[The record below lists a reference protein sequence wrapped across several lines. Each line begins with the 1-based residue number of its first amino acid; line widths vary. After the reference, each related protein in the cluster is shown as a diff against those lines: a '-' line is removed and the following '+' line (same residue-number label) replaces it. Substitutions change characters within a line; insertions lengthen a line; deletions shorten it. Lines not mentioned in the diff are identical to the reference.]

1 MLHRDQ
7 LTRFVIL
14 IADTLHLARQSLLPH
29 GYQTVEFGVI
39 FTTQGLAT
47 GTGDDVH
54 LPLFVV
60 VE

>member
-7 LTRFVIL
+7 LACVVIL
-14 IADTLHLARQSLLPH
+14 VTNALHLTCQSLLPH